1 MPCSGA
7 VILMLLAA
15 ALNLLWAGVAGVI
28 AIALGMAM
36 TLAVVGVGSML
47 AHRLPIGETGS
58 AAIGRVT
65 TILAALVVIATGG
78 FMLSGA
84 LYRAFEF

>member
-1 MPCSGA
+1 MA
-7 VILMLLAA
+7 VTLAA
-15 ALNLLWAGVAGVI
+15 
-28 AIALGMAM
+28 
-36 TLAVVGVGSML
+36 VGVGSML
-47 AHRLPIGETGS
+47 AHRLLIGDSGS

-84 LYRAFEF
+84 LYRAFGL